1 MCKKSFDLS
10 SADSWETLIVGLCI
24 ILLLLGAATFVIKQ
38 WWLTPEPQKIEVI
51 IAPQDSIRSMYY
63 YDKTSLDSLVAVINN
78 HIAKNERKYVQ
89 MSATQ
94 EDNRFKSL
102 ASMLIG
108 IISSIALF
116 FGYKSFRDI
125 REKGKE
131 MSKEVAENAAKDIAK
146 TSAEEFLNSQLPGI
160 VKKELNEGLYN
171 QEVINSTKDSIIAEL
186 KPILFS
192 EFRREF
198 GSQNETD
205 GQQNSDGDAMSPEEM
220 FNSSIST
227 PNEPASQTSEAIF
240 DESPSVEPQKK
251 ESNGKD

>member
-10 SADSWETLIVGLCI
+10 SVDNWETLIVGLCI

-38 WWLTPEPQKIEVI
+38 WWLTPELQKIEVV
-51 IAPQDSIRSMYY
+51 IAPQDSLKSKYY
-63 YDKTSLDSLVAVINN
+63 YDNTSLDSLVSVINN
-78 HIAKNERKYVQ
+78 HIAENERKYAQLSSV
-89 MSATQ
+89 Q

-131 MSKEVAENAAKDIAK
+131 MSKEVAENAAKVIAK
-146 TSAEEFLNSQLPGI
+146 TSAEKYLNSKLPGI

-186 KPILFS
+186 KPILLS
-192 EFRREF
+192 EFRKEL
-198 GSQNETD
+198 GSQNESD
-205 GQQNSDGDAMSPEEM
+205 GQQNSDGDALSPEEM
-220 FNSSIST
+220 FNSSKST
-227 PNEPASQTSEAIF
+227 PKEQASKTSEAVS